1 MRGPARGPAP
11 TIGPG
16 HGGPR
21 AGYRLGMADREHT
34 KQPVEELRAVDAGAV
49 PDEEGVSDAS
59 AAETLDVAAEEHV
72 NRPDQPDF
80 DPDERAQYDH
90 PRVETAGPGDESAS

>member
-1 MRGPARGPAP
+1 M
-11 TIGPG
+11 
-16 HGGPR
+16 
-21 AGYRLGMADREHT
+21 
-34 KQPVEELRAVDAGAV
+34 EEQRAVDTGAV

-80 DPDERAQYDH
+80 DPGEREQYQH
-90 PRVETAGPGDESAS
+90 PVAEPELREDR